1 VTTKPSASRRNG
13 PYALLGIL
21 CAAALVGA
29 LAGPTRPLAATPF
42 TTTGHWVYNSVLAA
56 VFHVDGGTANVD
68 AQLPL
73 HAEEGSRVLQGDT
86 HGYVVGPGR
95 ITPFDKATLTPLG
108 SRTAP
113 SGEVPL
119 GIEAVGGPYA
129 VYRNAGKV
137 VRLGDPAAVVAAGG
151 AIGSPVVT
159 ADGTMWLHRTGV
171 GSICTLARD
180 GVELSGC
187 PVSAP
192 ADHAG
197 ALTVLAGR
205 PAFVDLFTSRLHTV
219 DGGAFGEGRPLG
231 ASLSPNARPAA
242 ADLAGRVAILDPDR
256 SSLLLVDPDARPVVP
271 VRVALPPGDY
281 DGPVSTGEAVVLV
294 DRQRGAVL
302 TYGPD
307 GALRDEKPV
316 KRGDGEPRLAKGEDE
331 RVYVEDSEGTQVLVV
346 ARHGAVQDVDV
357 AGKRDPA
364 PRTEVPDPRPDQQV
378 ALPGQPPAGRPDPVP
393 GRTAPAVPAPT
404 TPAPAPT
411 TALPGAPTPTTPA
424 PRPPEPTT
432 PPPATPPPAPVPPG
446 RPGAPPSVAAR
457 PGDGSAL
464 VTWDA
469 APDNRSPV
477 TSYLVSWRHGDRTKS
492 TTVGGDAR
500 QAGVEGL
507 ANGESYVFTVTATNA
522 VGTGPGTSSNPV
534 TPSAPVRPA
543 GAPVGLKADYDVHDR
558 PSRDVGISWGQP
570 ALNGGALVH
579 YVVTGT
585 GQETQEVTGTRVVY
599 PQLLA
604 EKTYTFTVH
613 AVTRTPD
620 GRLLDGEK
628 SSIVV
633 EDEPPAATATPSAVI
648 RQGGPAETDHCHRP
662 ACAWV
667 EATMSGLSPGASYRI
682 RLSSGSNADVRTERF
697 TADAAGNA
705 AHGELNYDVPGETV
719 WVAVLGHDGRTVAR
733 SDPITWK

>member
-1 VTTKPSASRRNG
+1 MTTKPSASRRNG

-113 SGEVPL
+113 SGEAPL

-424 PRPPEPTT
+424 PRPPE
-432 PPPATPPPAPVPPG
+432 
-446 RPGAPPSVAAR
+446 
-457 PGDGSAL
+457 
-464 VTWDA
+464 
-469 APDNRSPV
+469 
-477 TSYLVSWRHGDRTKS
+477 
-492 TTVGGDAR
+492 
-500 QAGVEGL
+500 
-507 ANGESYVFTVTATNA
+507 
-522 VGTGPGTSSNPV
+522 
-534 TPSAPVRPA
+534 
-543 GAPVGLKADYDVHDR
+543 
-558 PSRDVGISWGQP
+558 
-570 ALNGGALVH
+570 
-579 YVVTGT
+579 
-585 GQETQEVTGTRVVY
+585 
-599 PQLLA
+599 
-604 EKTYTFTVH
+604 
-613 AVTRTPD
+613 
-620 GRLLDGEK
+620 
-628 SSIVV
+628 
-633 EDEPPAATATPSAVI
+633 
-648 RQGGPAETDHCHRP
+648 
-662 ACAWV
+662 
-667 EATMSGLSPGASYRI
+667 
-682 RLSSGSNADVRTERF
+682 
-697 TADAAGNA
+697 
-705 AHGELNYDVPGETV
+705 
-719 WVAVLGHDGRTVAR
+719 
-733 SDPITWK
+733 